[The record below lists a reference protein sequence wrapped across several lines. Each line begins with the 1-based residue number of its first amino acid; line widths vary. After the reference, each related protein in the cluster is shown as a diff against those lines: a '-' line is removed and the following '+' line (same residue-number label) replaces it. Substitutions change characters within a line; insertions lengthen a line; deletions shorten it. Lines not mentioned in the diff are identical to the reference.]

1 MEHAQKPQEENEPYI
16 CPHCQ
21 KTFSFLCH
29 YKRHLVIHSQDRPHK
44 CELCASC
51 LNGKTIYGITFEGDT
66 ENRLHLA
73 ATRKRNYK
81 MLLYKLFVTSA
92 VI

>member
-1 MEHAQKPQEENEPYI
+1 MNYAP
-16 CPHCQ
+16 
-21 KTFSFLCH
+21 
-29 YKRHLVIHSQDRPHK
+29 VV
-44 CELCASC
+44 

-92 VI
+92 VIKIIDNLYRMFFQVFKNRMLG